1 MRRHPEDTM
10 RQVLRGIG
18 AQDYTEWDKE
28 YRKGKG
34 IYKEN
39 RYNDTTNIGI

>member
-1 MRRHPEDTM
+1 M

-34 IYKEN
+34 IYKE
-39 RYNDTTNIGI
+39 TVVQ